1 MQRERVAEEIF
12 CFTSELYLQATAS
25 AIITS
30 EGTVIIDTLPFPE
43 ETKEMLRFIKRRSKR
58 RVYYVILTHHHVD
71 HTYGT
76 CFLPGEVIAHNRCR
90 RILEKLGYDI
100 LRADQAQNPEL
111 AEVKIKLPE
120 VVFERGTISLH
131 VGKKTVTLIH
141 TPGHSSDGISAYV
154 REDKVLFA
162 GDLVMPVPSIVGGN
176 RAEMRESL
184 GIISELAIDS
194 IVQGHGDVLLR
205 GEIPEAIQT
214 SYQYLDT
221 IEREVQAR
229 IDGGLP
235 ASSLRELDVE
245 SCHKSRIPLNGL
257 VEELHQA
264 NLAYLY
270 EELFT
275 GTPGRQVTRE
285 AAVQEPNS

>member
-1 MQRERVAEEIF
+1 MQRERVAEDIF

-25 AIITS
+25 AIVTS
-30 EGTVIIDTLPFPE
+30 DGVVIIDTLPFPE
-43 ETKEMLRFIKRRSKR
+43 ETREMLRFIKRRSKSK
-58 RVYYVILTHHHVD
+58 VYYVVLTHHHVD

-76 CFLPGEVIAHNRCR
+76 CFLPGEVIAHERCR
-90 RILEKLGYDI
+90 RILEKHGHDI
-100 LRADQAQNPEL
+100 LRADQAHNPEL
-111 AEVKIKLPE
+111 ADVTIKLPE
-120 VVFERGTISLH
+120 VVFDRGEISLH
-131 VGKKTVTLIH
+131 VGKKTISLIH

-154 REDKVLFA
+154 REDKILFA
-162 GDLVMPVPSIVGGN
+162 GDLVMPVPYIVGGN

-184 GIISELAIDS
+184 RTISELAIDS

-205 GEIPEAIQT
+205 GEIPEAIET

-229 IDGGLP
+229 IDRGL
-235 ASSLRELDVE
+235 SVKSLRRLDVE
-245 SCHKSRIPLNGL
+245 RCHKSRIPLNGL

-270 EELFT
+270 QELST
-275 GTPGRQVTRE
+275 GQTSVHVTRE
-285 AAVQEPNS
+285 PNS

>member
-25 AIITS
+25 AIVTP

-43 ETKEMLRFIKRRSKR
+43 ETREMLRFVKRRSR
-58 RVYYVILTHHHVD
+58 SRVYYVILTHHHVD

-76 CFLPGEVIAHNRCR
+76 CFLPGEVVAHDRCR
-90 RILEKLGYDI
+90 RILERHGQDVLT
-100 LRADQAQNPEL
+100 ADQAQNPEL
-111 AEVKIKLPE
+111 ADVRIKLPE
-120 VVFERGTISLH
+120 VVFDRGTISLH

-154 REDKVLFA
+154 REDKVLMA
-162 GDLVMPVPSIVGGN
+162 GDLMMPVPYIVGGD
-176 RAEMRESL
+176 REAMRESL
-184 GIISELAIDS
+184 RTISELAIDS

-205 GEIPEAIQT
+205 GEIPDAIDT
-214 SYQYLDT
+214 TYKYLDT
-221 IEREVQAR
+221 IEREVQQR
-229 IDGGLP
+229 IENNEP
-235 ASSLRELDVE
+235 ASSLLNLDVE

-264 NLAYLY
+264 NLSFLY
-270 EELFT
+270 QELST
-275 GTPGRQVTRE
+275 GKAVTRVTRE
-285 AAVQEPNS
+285 PNP